1 MTVRTPQPSIA
12 WEDVEQALVDWATE
26 ATGLETVWA
35 EENGPQ
41 PTRPYVKLDWLTY
54 PTAIGDDYF
63 VDELDEETDE
73 IDRVLEGVREATV
86 NVQVLSSSTR
96 AGQNAAYYCDLMA
109 NSLAS
114 DSVIRDHFSPVR
126 MALWDTQSIQKDAFA
141 EDDKAISRASFD
153 MRLGFSA
160 GIGLPSERIG
170 IILSIALTGTLSD
183 PPATAYASATAITS

>member
-41 PTRPYVKLDWLTY
+41 PNRPYVKLDWLTY

-63 VDELDEETDE
+63 VDTLDSTTNE
-73 IDRVLEGVREATV
+73 IERALEGVREATV

-96 AGQNAAYYCDLMA
+96 AGQNAAYYCDLLS
-109 NSLAS
+109 NSLGS
-114 DSVIRDHFSPVR
+114 DGVVRDHFSPVR
-126 MALWDTQSIQKDAFA
+126 MAPWDWQSINKDAFA

-153 MRLGFSA
+153 LRLGFSA
-160 GIGLPSERIG
+160 GIGLPSERVG
-170 IILSIALTGTLSD
+170 IITSVSISGTISD
-183 PPATAYASATAITS
+183 PPATAYAQSVSITS